1 MGRRWL
7 AAAFA
12 VLLAPALAVAQ
23 TNGGIAGTVK
33 DTSGAVLPGVTV
45 TATSQSQLD
54 NLYRALT
61 GHPMVKVV
69 L

>member
-1 MGRRWL
+1 MNVR
-7 AAAFA
+7 AAIEGNQGIETFA
-12 VLLAPALAVAQ
+12 SWQLPRPQVFR
-23 TNGGIAGTVK
+23 
-33 DTSGAVLPGVTV
+33 SGNLHH
-45 TATSQSQLD
+45 SD